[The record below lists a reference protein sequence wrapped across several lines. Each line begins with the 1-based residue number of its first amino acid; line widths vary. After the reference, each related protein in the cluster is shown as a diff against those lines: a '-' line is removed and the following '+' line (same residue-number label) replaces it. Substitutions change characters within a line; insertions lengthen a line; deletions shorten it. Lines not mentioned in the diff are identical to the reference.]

1 MKRVIYHL
9 FLAICLF
16 SMTSCLTG
24 GLEDLPIYGDAD
36 ITSVSAVQY
45 RYISDEKSPASGEYL
60 VKDVNMTYTSEIN
73 TEAGL
78 VQISVS
84 IPDNFP
90 VEELEN
96 LSIENLLIAVS
107 VSTAARI
114 TPEANSPKLGV
125 PGDWSKPN
133 QYVVEAANGTK
144 KNWTIEI
151 VNFVK

>member
-9 FLAICLF
+9 FLAISLF

-24 GLEDLPIYGDAD
+24 GLEDLPVYEDAN

-60 VKDVNMTYTSEIN
+60 VKDVNMTYTSEIDVD
-73 TEAGL
+73 AGL

-84 IPDNFP
+84 TPDNFP
-90 VEELEN
+90 AEELGN
-96 LSIENLLIAVS
+96 LSTENLLIAVS
-107 VSTAARI
+107 ISTAARI

-133 QYVVEAANGTK
+133 NYVVEAANGTK

-151 VNFVK
+151 VSLKK